1 VIEQTCYDE
10 HQLTLSGS
18 WEMARADRLLRLLQ
32 AMRVMT
38 APITAVRLA
47 EETEVS
53 LRSLYRDI
61 DSLRAAGAR
70 IEGERGY
77 GYRLIE
83 DYALPPQT
91 FDRSEIEAIALGL
104 AEVKNMGDPVLAQ
117 AALSVLAK
125 VAATLPDDGEQHLF
139 HAISQVYHPSA
150 RYADMQHMEAIR
162 KACWKEEALSIC
174 YADKG
179 HAVSERTILPLA
191 VMYTDRTLT
200 VLAWCC
206 LRNAYRM
213 FRTDRIISLASA
225 GTSFRPRRAALL
237 RSYITELR
245 DREAEKS
252 QLAVFSK

>member
-1 VIEQTCYDE
+1 
-10 HQLTLSGS
+10 
-18 WEMARADRLLRLLQ
+18 MARADRLLRLLQ
-32 AMRVMT
+32 AMRVMP
-38 APITAVRLA
+38 APITAARLA
-47 EETEVS
+47 EETDVS

-91 FDRSEIEAIALGL
+91 FDRGEIEAIALGL
-104 AEVKNMGDPVLAQ
+104 AEVKHMGDPALAKS
-117 AALSVLAK
+117 AISVLAK

-139 HAISQVYHPSA
+139 HAISQVYHPDA
-150 RYADMQHMEAIR
+150 RYADARNMDTIR
-162 KACWKEEALSIC
+162 HACWKEEALNIK

-206 LRNAYRM
+206 LREAYRM
-213 FRTDRIISLASA
+213 FRTDRIIELKTA
-225 GTSFRPRRAALL
+225 GTRFRPRRAALL
-237 RSYITELR
+237 RTYLAELR
-245 DREAEKS
+245 ERDADAPV
-252 QLAVFSK
+252 LAFVP

>member
-1 VIEQTCYDE
+1 
-10 HQLTLSGS
+10 
-18 WEMARADRLLRLLQ
+18 MARADRLLRLLQ
-32 AMRVMT
+32 AMRVMP
-38 APITAVRLA
+38 APITAARLA
-47 EETEVS
+47 QETDVS

-77 GYRLIE
+77 GYRLVE

-91 FDRSEIEAIALGL
+91 FDRGEIEAIALGL
-104 AEVKNMGDPVLAQ
+104 AEVRHMGDPALAK
-117 AALSVLAK
+117 AAISVLAK
-125 VAATLPDDGEQHLF
+125 VAATLPDEGEQQLF
-139 HAISQVYHPSA
+139 HAISQVYHPDA
-150 RYADMQHMEAIR
+150 RYADVRGMDAIR
-162 KACWKEEALSIC
+162 LACWKEEALAIT

-206 LRNAYRM
+206 LREAFRM
-213 FRTDRIISLASA
+213 FRVERILALTPA

-237 RSYITELR
+237 RTYLAELR
-245 DREAEKS
+245 ERDVGARKAAINATS
-252 QLAVFSK
+252 FTDSGRRR